1 MARKILIIALLLL
14 LIGQLFQPPHNSGI
28 AESSTDISHVVTVP
42 DSISHML
49 QAACFDCHSNHTKYP
64 WYSKITPVNW
74 WLNHHIE
81 EGKRELN
88 FSNFAKGSFKRKS
101 KKLEETAEQ
110 VKKHEM
116 PLDSYLWIHPEAR
129 LTEPQRKMIVDWA
142 LSAKQQVLQDSLASH
157 AP

>member
-1 MARKILIIALLLL
+1 MARKIVIIALIVL
-14 LIGQLFQPPHNSGI
+14 LIGQLFQPPLNSGN
-28 AESSTDISHVVTVP
+28 ALSSTDIYHAVTVQ
-42 DSISHML
+42 DSIRNML
-49 QAACFDCHSNHTKYP
+49 QAACFDCHSNHTNYP
-64 WYSKITPVNW
+64 WYSKVTPVNW

-88 FSNFAKGSFKRKS
+88 FSTFAKGSFKRKS

-116 PLDSYLWIHPEAR
+116 PLDSYLWIHRDAR
-129 LTEPQRKMIVDWA
+129 LTESQRKMIVDWA
-142 LSAKQQVLQDSLASH
+142 LSAKRQVLQDSLALP